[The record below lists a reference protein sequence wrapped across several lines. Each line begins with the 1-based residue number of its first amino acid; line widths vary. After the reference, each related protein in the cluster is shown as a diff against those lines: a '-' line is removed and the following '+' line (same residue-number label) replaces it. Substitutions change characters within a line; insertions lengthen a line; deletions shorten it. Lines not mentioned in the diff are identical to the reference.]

1 MKCKLLSTALLLT
14 LFFAASNT
22 QAQTAEQTAFSKGYE
37 LEYAGKYE
45 EAIAQLKAVYN
56 EKEYSHNIRLG
67 YLYYEAKNYT
77 ESEKYY
83 AKATALMPFAVE
95 AKLGYVLPLASL
107 GNWTKVKTVYEEILK
122 IDPQNSIANYRI
134 GTMYYYSKDY
144 AKAATYLEKVVNLY
158 PFSYDGLLMMAW
170 TDLKLAK
177 YNDAKILFNRVL
189 LLSPSDSSAM
199 EGLKL
204 IK

>member
-1 MKCKLLSTALLLT
+1 MKKYLLRLSFLLSLII
-14 LFFAASNT
+14 SISKS
-22 QAQTAEQTAFSKGYE
+22 QAQTAEQNAFSKGYE

-45 EAIAQLKAVYN
+45 EAITQLKSVYN

-67 YLYYEAKNYT
+67 YLFYEAKNYT

-95 AKLGYVLPLASL
+95 AKLGYVLPLAAL
-107 GNWTKVKTVYEEILK
+107 GNWNKVKSVYEEILK
-122 IDPQNSIANYRI
+122 IDPQNSIANYRL
-134 GTMYYYSKDY
+134 GTMYYYAKDY
-144 AKAATYLEKVVNLY
+144 AKASTYLEKVVNLY

-189 LLSPSDSSAM
+189 LLSPSDASAA